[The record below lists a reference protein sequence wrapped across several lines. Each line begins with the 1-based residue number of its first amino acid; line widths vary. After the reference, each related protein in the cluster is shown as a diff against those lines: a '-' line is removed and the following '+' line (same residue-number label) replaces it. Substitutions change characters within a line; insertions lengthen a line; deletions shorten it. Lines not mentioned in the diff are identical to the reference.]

1 MCRKSVEDK
10 TIEINAQ
17 LDRDRIKICP
27 QKNFPISFPYF
38 RKNKEQEKRQTQL
51 GEKLYETWSEFY
63 NYILFKVTI
72 GIITMQSLT
81 ELILSSQMEEKRECR
96 I

>member
-27 QKNFPISFPYF
+27 QKFSLSFPYF
-38 RKNKEQEKRQTQL
+38 REKKNKIKGKHNWVKNATT
-51 GEKLYETWSEFY
+51 GEKGGGG
-63 NYILFKVTI
+63 ILVEWKTSWFD
-72 GIITMQSLT
+72 
-81 ELILSSQMEEKRECR
+81 EEKRVPV
-96 I
+96 

>member
-27 QKNFPISFPYF
+27 QKNFPLSFPYF
-38 RKNKEQEKRQTQL
+38 RKKKKNEKRQTQL
-51 GEKLYETWSEFY
+51 GKKLYEIWSEFY
-63 NYILFKVTI
+63 NLQIQKGFGPILFCTFSVEMKH
-72 GIITMQSLT
+72 
-81 ELILSSQMEEKRECR
+81 ER
-96 I
+96 

>member
-27 QKNFPISFPYF
+27 QKNFPLSFPYF
-38 RKNKEQEKRQTQL
+38 RKKKKEQEKA
-51 GEKLYETWSEFY
+51 
-63 NYILFKVTI
+63 NTI
-72 GIITMQSLT
+72 GQKTLWNVIW
-81 ELILSSQMEEKRECR
+81 IL
-96 I
+96 

>member
-27 QKNFPISFPYF
+27 QKNFPLSFPYF

-51 GEKLYETWSEFY
+51 GEKLYET
-63 NYILFKVTI
+63 
-72 GIITMQSLT
+72 
-81 ELILSSQMEEKRECR
+81 
-96 I
+96 

>member
-27 QKNFPISFPYF
+27 QKNFPLSFPYF
-38 RKNKEQEKRQTQL
+38 RKKKNKKRQTQL
-51 GEKLYETWSEFY
+51 GEKLYKT
-63 NYILFKVTI
+63 
-72 GIITMQSLT
+72 
-81 ELILSSQMEEKRECR
+81 
-96 I
+96 